1 MSDLDQLD
9 NRIKSAFAGT
19 KQRIEEIQRAAGQSY
34 DEMHRRY
41 EQFEELLGR
50 IGPEIVEPRLNKLVE
65 FFPHVEA
72 TPTVSRQ
79 GREVRLKFP
88 KTPECPVGA
97 QVKLAIVHDAGIHNL
112 ILEYNVEILP
122 IFADYER
129 SARFTKPLAEVD
141 EQAVAEWIDDRLVKL
156 AETLL
161 SLQFVDEYQRDLMVV
176 DPVAETRFPK
186 NFAKGSMEHGSQVY
200 YFLAEQTLEEF
211 KKNPDEYVG
220 GGRPAS
226 TK

>member
-9 NRIKSAFAGT
+9 DRIKSAFAAAE
-19 KQRIEEIQRAAGQSY
+19 KRIEEIQQAAGRSY

-50 IGPEIVEPRLNKLVE
+50 IGPEVVEPRLNKLVE

-79 GREVRLKFP
+79 GREVKLRFP
-88 KTPECPVGA
+88 KTPDCPVGV
-97 QVKLAIVHDAGIHNL
+97 QVKLAIVHDAGIRNL
-112 ILEYNVEILP
+112 ILEYSVEILP
-122 IFADYER
+122 IFAVYER
-129 SARFTKPLAEVD
+129 SARLTMPLD
-141 EQAVAEWIDDRLVKL
+141 DIDQQALAQWMDDRLVKL

-176 DPVAETRFPK
+176 DPVVETRFPRG
-186 NFAKGSMEHGSQVY
+186 FSKGTVEHAGQTY
-200 YFLAEQTLEEF
+200 YFVADQTFEEF
-211 KKNPDEYVG
+211 KRNPDQYVA
-220 GGRPAS
+220 GGRHAS